1 MKGYAQSSKLQAKS
15 LNLLKVIE
23 DNKNLLKPPVNN
35 KVLWEDSEFIVMLL
49 GGPNYRRD
57 FHVDPSDE
65 LFYQIKG
72 SCYVECINQNGE
84 REVVEVKEGEMFM
97 LPADV
102 PHSPHRVY
110 DTYGI
115 VIERKRAK
123 DELEDFV
130 WFCGNCN
137 HEMHKVTIQLTN
149 IEIQVKEAI
158 EAFNGSKELRTCSEC
173 GHVMSENVEAWK
185 CE

>member
-1 MKGYAQSSKLQAKS
+1 MHTKSEKLKFRS
-15 LNLLKVIE
+15 LDLLKVIE
-23 DNKNLLKPPVNN
+23 DNKDLLKPPVNN

-49 GGPNYRRD
+49 GGPNRRRD

-72 SCYVECINQNGE
+72 SCYVECINDKGE

-97 LPADV
+97 LPANV
-102 PHSPHRVY
+102 PHSPHRIA

-115 VIERKRAK
+115 VVERKRAEG
-123 DELEDFV
+123 ELEDFV
-130 WFCGNCN
+130 WFCNHCN
-137 HEMHKVTIQLTN
+137 QEMHKVTIQLTN
-149 IEIQVKEAI
+149 IEVQVKQAI
-158 EAFNGSKELRTCSEC
+158 ENFNANKDLRTCAAC
-173 GHVMSENVEAWK
+173 GHLMPEEVGVWE

>member
-1 MKGYAQSSKLQAKS
+1 MNTQTQSLKARS

-23 DNKNLLKPPVNN
+23 DNKDLLKPPVNN
-35 KVLWEDSEFIVMLL
+35 KVLWEDSEFIVMLI
-49 GGPNYRRD
+49 GGPNRRRD

-65 LFYQIKG
+65 LFYQVKG
-72 SCYVECINQNGE
+72 SCYVECINKAGE

-102 PHSPHRVY
+102 PHSPHRIA

-115 VIERKRAK
+115 VVERKRGK
-123 DELEDFV
+123 GETEDFV
-130 WFCGNCN
+130 WFCDNCDK
-137 HEMHKVTIQLTN
+137 EMHKVTIQLTN
-149 IEIQVKEAI
+149 IEVQVKEAI
-158 EAFNGSKELRTCSEC
+158 EAFNGDEALRTCEHC
-173 GHVMSENVEAWK
+173 GHIMSEEVKEWQ